1 METENSIIE
10 TKDSQTLIRSVTDYV
25 VAINRNYEVI
35 MANDLFK
42 NEFSMNSEVFCYKV
56 WKNRDE
62 KCERCLVEKSFQDGQ
77 VHWGEETVVMKDGRV
92 AQMIVKSMPV
102 KNEQGEIVYVL
113 ESGRDI
119 TEEKYLKEELKKMAG
134 NLEGIIAERLRG
146 LQKSEERYRTMFE
159 RSRDAIVLTDIAG
172 KILEINRAGLQILGY
187 KSKEELLALGSVV
200 ELFDKKEDL
209 ARFQEKVSQEGFVTE
224 FETRLVGKK
233 HRFFDALITSNV
245 IVDMIGQ
252 ITGYVNI
259 IRDITEKKAAQRQIE
274 LRNVRLATLNAISTT
289 VSSSLDLKEVLNS
302 SMDKIPEILESDSI
316 RIYLFDNTQGM
327 LNLSAHKGN
336 SDAFISK
343 DFIRSRREGD
353 GILGQTILTREPRIV
368 DNVPR
373 SEDPYVDSLI
383 AEGFKSTVYIPLV
396 SKGKAMGVMC
406 VSSRTSFNFSA
417 GYVEFLTAVGNQIG
431 LAVDNA
437 NLYENIKRAYQDLKE
452 AQEQVIRSEK
462 LASLGKLSATIAH
475 EINNPLAAV
484 LNYIRLMEKLMHLD
498 RFTPERLGDISRYLA
513 TMESETARCG
523 EIVKNLLAFSRQSK
537 IKIKTHRIE
546 EILDKTLLLIAHD
559 LEMREIQL
567 KKALEPH
574 LPDVRCDFTQ
584 IQQSLLNIIGNA
596 AEAMTKGGTLSVAAR
611 PSEINGFLDV
621 VISDTGCGIPEGDLK
636 NIFEPF
642 FTTKEEG
649 KGVGLGLSVAYG
661 IIARHMGSLEVE
673 SEPGKGTSFTVRLP
687 IADNPMIVSKR

>member
-10 TKDSQTLIRSVTDYV
+10 TKDSQTLIRSVTEYV

-42 NEFSMNSEVFCYKV
+42 NEFGMNSDVFCYKV
-56 WKNRDE
+56 WKKRDE

-92 AQMIVKSMPV
+92 AEMIIKSMPV

-119 TEEKYLKEELKKMAG
+119 TEEKYLKEEFKKIAG
-134 NLEGIIAERLRG
+134 NLEGIIAERLRT

-172 KILEINRAGLQILGY
+172 KILEINRAGVQILGY
-187 KSKEELLALGSVV
+187 KTKEELLALGSVI
-200 ELFDKKEDL
+200 ELFDKKGDL
-209 ARFQEKVSQEGFVTE
+209 SRFQEKVSQDGFVTE
-224 FETRLVGKK
+224 FETRLVGKQ
-233 HRFFDALITSNV
+233 HRVFDALITSNV

-289 VSSSLDLKEVLNS
+289 VSRSLDLKEVLNS
-302 SMDKIPEILESDSI
+302 TMDKIPEILESDSI
-316 RIYLFDNTQGM
+316 RIYLFDAAQGM
-327 LNLSAHKGN
+327 LNLAANKGN
-336 SDAFISK
+336 SDSFISK
-343 DFIRSRREGD
+343 DFIRSRKEGD
-353 GILGQTILTREPRIV
+353 GILGQTIQTCEPRVV
-368 DNVPR
+368 DNIPR

-383 AEGFKSTVYIPLV
+383 EEGFKSTVYIPLV

-406 VSSRTSFNFSA
+406 VSSRTTFDFSA

-437 NLYENIKRAYQDLKE
+437 NLYESIKRAYHDLKE

-484 LNYIRLMEKLMHLD
+484 LNYIRLMEKLLHLD
-498 RFTPERLGDISRYLA
+498 RFTPERLGDISRYLT

-537 IKIKTHRIE
+537 MKIEIHSIE

-559 LEMREIQL
+559 LEMRGVQL
-567 KKALEPH
+567 KKALEPN
-574 LPDVRCDFTQ
+574 LPEIRCDFRQ
-584 IQQSLLNIIGNA
+584 IQQSLLNILGNA
-596 AEAMTKGGTLSVAAR
+596 AEAMTKGGTLGVAAR
-611 PSEINGFLDV
+611 PSETDGFLDV

-661 IIARHMGSLEVE
+661 IIARHMGSIEVA
-673 SEPGKGTSFTVRLP
+673 SEPGKGTIFTVRLP
-687 IADNPMIVSKR
+687 IAGVEQGN